1 MQAGVLNV
9 LKPAGATSFSVVSQ
23 LRTTTQARRVGHAGT
38 LDPLATGVLPILF
51 ESATRLAEFALRL
64 PKTYE
69 ADVHLGFRT
78 PTDDAES
85 EPEAV
90 AYAGHI
96 RAEHV
101 TAALWRFVGRIK
113 QEPPA
118 FSAVKVEGQRAY
130 KRARHGDLTRPA
142 ARLVEVYA
150 ADLLDFHQGDRP
162 AARIRVTCGSGTY
175 LRSLARDL
183 GAALGVGGYL
193 GQLTRTAYGPLRVE
207 DAVPLEQLADIEA
220 VQKHLLPPEALLP
233 EMEPVRLTAEQEA
246 HVRQGRSVRV
256 LPEPKPGPL
265 RAHDERGRLIALG
278 HADPLRRTFVPDK
291 VLPPQG
297 IHGLPP
303 HETHRFRGDPGLPP
317 HETHRFRGGPGL
329 V

>member
-1 MQAGVLNV
+1 MQAGVLNIY
-9 LKPAGATSFSVVSQ
+9 KPAGVTSFSVVAV
-23 LRTTTQARRVGHAGT
+23 LLAMTHAKRVGHAGT

-51 ESATRLAEFALRL
+51 ESATRLSEFALRL

-69 ADVHLGFRT
+69 ADVHLGFT
-78 PTDDAES
+78 TATDDAEG
-85 EPEAV
+85 EPVAV
-90 AYAGHI
+90 APAQHI
-96 RAEHV
+96 EADQV
-101 TAALWRFVGRIK
+101 AAALSRFVGRIK

-183 GAALGVGGYL
+183 GADLGVGGYL

-207 DAVPLEQLADIEA
+207 DAVALEQLADIEA
-220 VQKHLLPPEALLP
+220 VQKHLL
-233 EMEPVRLTAEQEA
+233 
-246 HVRQGRSVRV
+246 
-256 LPEPKPGPL
+256 
-265 RAHDERGRLIALG
+265 
-278 HADPLRRTFVPDK
+278 
-291 VLPPQG
+291 
-297 IHGLPP
+297 
-303 HETHRFRGDPGLPP
+303 
-317 HETHRFRGGPGL
+317 
-329 V
+329 